1 MSYFNHSFQKNFVAT
16 GSYVN
21 DGLVDPT
28 LSTTDLAFTIALGAD
43 FGFFD
48 PNTYIAADGSAIPTT
63 FAQGC
68 PLILASAGFYSND
81 KIGPFHGGYQESN
94 KSKTIN
100 PKYVTKFYRVDSC
113 DAQQA
118 QILVGQTNET
128 FGNTNCCKEFLCN
141 ETYNL
146 RVDIKGSPVLQYL
159 TRNAYLTVSAYT
171 GCCADPDAAPVEA
184 NALHVYTQWAY
195 QLLSNITINP
205 FIQVHITYTTD
216 GGTNWAE
223 LGDGTNSAANLAVLR
238 GYIDGTTAYPASIE
252 CVGTANDGAGL
263 IIDGAYVDTR
273 FSNCTFYP
281 TDGMEAYLEPVE
293 IFASEVD
300 LNGDPCEFSGLCTT
314 TQCQGIQQTGSGEV
328 VARDVIM
335 TEAYRQ
341 QPMHTGSDLRIREI
355 TQGNQV
361 LDAVDR
367 TASYTRYYI
376 EHVVPRFNNPSGVF
390 DNDRYLLCLI
400 MNAPDATFEAN
411 VTEWLEAAQG
421 TTCVALQE
429 VECSDTCTP
438 AEPVVAA

>member
-1 MSYFNHSFQKNFVAT
+1 MSYFNHSFLKYFVAT
-16 GSYVN
+16 GTYVD
-21 DGLVDPT
+21 DGT
-28 LSTTDLAFTIALGAD
+28 SSTTDLAFSTVAGAD

-48 PNTYIAADGSAIPTT
+48 PNTYIAADGTVATGT
-63 FAQGC
+63 FASGC
-68 PLILASAGFYSND
+68 PLLLASAGFYAND

-94 KSKTIN
+94 KSKIIN
-100 PKYVTKFYRVDSC
+100 PKYVTRFYRVDSC

-128 FGNTNCCKEFLCN
+128 FGDTNCCKEFLCD

-146 RVDIKGSPVLQYL
+146 RVDIKGSPALQTL
-159 TRNAYLTVSAYT
+159 TRNAYLTVSGYT
-171 GCCADPDAAPVEA
+171 GCCADPDSAPTEA

-195 QLLSNITINP
+195 QLLSNITINE

-223 LGDGTNSAANLAVLR
+223 LGDGTNSAANLALLR
-238 GYIDGTTAYPASIE
+238 SYIEGATAYPASIE
-252 CVGTANDGAGL
+252 CVSDSDDGAGL
-263 IIDGAYVDTR
+263 IIDGAYIDTR

-281 TDGMEAYLEPVE
+281 TDGMKAFLEPVQ

-314 TQCQGIQQTGSGEV
+314 TQCRGIQQTGSGEV

-355 TQGNQV
+355 TQGNQI

-400 MNAPDATFEAN
+400 MAAPDATFEAN

-421 TTCVALQE
+421 TTCVALE
-429 VECSDTCTP
+429 ELECYEECTP
-438 AEPVVAA
+438 AEPTVAP

>member
-1 MSYFNHSFQKNFVAT
+1 MSYFNHSFLKYFVAT
-16 GSYVN
+16 GTYVD
-21 DGLVDPT
+21 DGT
-28 LSTTDLAFTIALGAD
+28 SSTTDLAFSTVAGAD

-48 PNTYIAADGSAIPTT
+48 PNTYIAADGTVATGT
-63 FAQGC
+63 FASGC
-68 PLILASAGFYSND
+68 PLLLASAGFYAND

-94 KSKTIN
+94 KSKIIN
-100 PKYVTKFYRVDSC
+100 PKYVTRFYRVDSC

-128 FGNTNCCKEFLCN
+128 FGETDCCKEFLCD

-146 RVDIKGSPVLQYL
+146 RVDIKGSPALQTL
-159 TRNAYLTVSAYT
+159 TRNAYLTVSGYT
-171 GCCADPDAAPVEA
+171 GCCADPDSAPTEA

-195 QLLSNITINP
+195 QLLSNITINE

-216 GGTNWAE
+216 GGTTWSE
-223 LGDGTNSAANLAVLR
+223 LGDGTNSAANLALLR
-238 GYIDGTTAYPASIE
+238 SYIEGATAYPASIE
-252 CVGTANDGAGL
+252 CVSDSDDGAGL
-263 IIDGAYVDTR
+263 IIDGAYIDTR

-281 TDGMEAYLEPVE
+281 TDGMKAFLEPVQ

-314 TQCQGIQQTGSGEV
+314 TQCRGIQQTGSGEV

-355 TQGNQV
+355 TQGNQI

-400 MNAPDATFEAN
+400 MAAPDATFEAN

-421 TTCVALQE
+421 TTCVALE
-429 VECSDTCTP
+429 EIECYEECTP
-438 AEPVVAA
+438 AEPTVAVVIP

>member
-1 MSYFNHSFQKNFVAT
+1 MSYFNHSFTKNFVAT
-16 GSYVN
+16 GNYIADNAS
-21 DGLVDPT
+21 
-28 LSTTDLAFTIALGAD
+28 STTDLEFSLSAGAD

-48 PNTYIAADGSAIPTT
+48 PRTYIAANSAT
-63 FAQGC
+63 FGQGC

-94 KSKTIN
+94 KSKIIN
-100 PKYVTKFYRVDSC
+100 PKYVTKFYRVDYC
-113 DAQQA
+113 DPQA
-118 QILVGQTNET
+118 SQVLIGETNET
-128 FGNTNCCKEFLCN
+128 IGDSGCCKEFLCD

-146 RVDIKGSPVLQYL
+146 RVDIKGSPALQTL

-171 GCCADPDAAPVEA
+171 GCCADPDEAPVEA

-216 GGTNWAE
+216 GGDNWAE
-223 LGDGTNSAANLAVLR
+223 LGDGTNSAANLAELLS
-238 GYIDGTTAYPASIE
+238 YINGTTAYPASIE

-263 IIDGAYVDTR
+263 IIDGAYIDTR
-273 FSNCTFYP
+273 FSDCTFYP
-281 TDGMEAYLEPVE
+281 TDGMKAYLEPVQ

-300 LNGDPCEFSGLCTT
+300 LNGDPCEFTGLCTS
-314 TQCQGIQQTGSGEV
+314 TQCTGIQQTGSGEV

-355 TQGNQV
+355 TQGNQI

-367 TASYTRYYI
+367 TSFYTRYYI

-400 MNAPDATFEAN
+400 MNAPDATFEGDI
-411 VTEWLEAAQG
+411 EDWLLAGQG
-421 TTCVALQE
+421 TSCVTLQE
-429 VECSDTCTP
+429 IECYDACTP
-438 AEPVVAA
+438 AEPVVEEVPG